1 MKIIMKTSMIF
12 DAICT
17 CDHLCEREGYLRP
30 EQKEVLDILSSKTEN
45 VFTEG
50 CLSYSNV
57 CAVLF
62 RCIPNIESAT
72 LDDLYSF
79 FCSVNTKNA
88 EERDGIGFVNK
99 DISRTATVLSN
110 GYADVYKK
118 YILALKSA
126 GFEEL
131 WKEKIFPAEQKQIQ
145 RLRESFG
152 NVNIDNLLSAISE
165 LKNTAFDK
173 DISVY
178 VSLMSYPVSFR
189 LSKNAFLDTINDH
202 DEYFKKG
209 FLSMIAHELM
219 HGFASAELKDLYLSF
234 VRSNR
239 YLTSTHKT
247 LLHDMHS
254 GNEEEFVMA
263 AEYYIMYKCGL
274 TSKEEIVERGLGRY
288 AGCVPVSLYLF
299 DIMIRNNETIRDLNL
314 YLTEAFKCGKLSPD
328 DVIPAMDSFLPAPK
342 EKESFFTCL
351 FAILRRCAY
360 VIRDVQISFTEDIKE
375 EIEHITKVHFIPNK
389 SRTVSFANGC
399 EELGESCIL
408 RETLNSTGL
417 TVDRL
422 EFTEKRA
429 ALALTFP
436 CKGSNVAAFRLKYGD
451 EVFKSPYTVNI
462 AYRKSTPIQAEFSFV
477 CKNSRYL
484 ITSKCPEHVVE
495 LERDE
500 ETYERFG
507 EEIIKATKRA
517 EDIVMLLK

>member
-99 DISRTATVLSN
+99 DISGTATVLSN

-131 WKEKIFPAEQKQIQ
+131 WKKKIFPAEQKQIQ

-202 DEYFKKG
+202 DEYFK
-209 FLSMIAHELM
+209 
-219 HGFASAELKDLYLSF
+219 
-234 VRSNR
+234 
-239 YLTSTHKT
+239 
-247 LLHDMHS
+247 
-254 GNEEEFVMA
+254 
-263 AEYYIMYKCGL
+263 
-274 TSKEEIVERGLGRY
+274 
-288 AGCVPVSLYLF
+288 
-299 DIMIRNNETIRDLNL
+299 RD
-314 YLTEAFKCGKLSPD
+314 S
-328 DVIPAMDSFLPAPK
+328 S
-342 EKESFFTCL
+342 
-351 FAILRRCAY
+351 
-360 VIRDVQISFTEDIKE
+360 Q
-375 EIEHITKVHFIPNK
+375 
-389 SRTVSFANGC
+389 
-399 EELGESCIL
+399 
-408 RETLNSTGL
+408 
-417 TVDRL
+417 
-422 EFTEKRA
+422 
-429 ALALTFP
+429 
-436 CKGSNVAAFRLKYGD
+436 
-451 EVFKSPYTVNI
+451 
-462 AYRKSTPIQAEFSFV
+462 
-477 CKNSRYL
+477 
-484 ITSKCPEHVVE
+484 
-495 LERDE
+495 
-500 ETYERFG
+500 
-507 EEIIKATKRA
+507 
-517 EDIVMLLK
+517 